1 MEIIKNF
8 FLVLIPILLIETIS
22 QFIFL
27 NIGEKR
33 YSILFKPFISKIEK
47 RIDVVEYDVDWNYET
62 NKMTPGKFKH
72 NNINYVI
79 NSKGFRG
86 KEFNKKKDKIRIL
99 SFGGSTTIGLESPD
113 DKTYPYLLENLL
125 NKNEKKYEVINM
137 GFGSKSLNFIKALY
151 VNEALGYD
159 PDFITIYSNRNSLMY
174 DGGFSKKKVNV
185 NLLKITSYLQEN
197 IMTYRLLLKL
207 YNRMNNSLSSES
219 KNLNSPFHKKGISKD
234 YLING
239 YKNSLLEIVELSK
252 KNGVQVILI
261 KQAYFI
267 KPDLQKKIDAF
278 SITELI
284 KLFEEKYFIKNN
296 DISSEENFWLV
307 LGAILNRNLDFFKKF
322 ENVVIVDPINN
333 LLSNEKNFVD
343 YLHLTP
349 TGNFILAKEISKKF

>member
-47 RIDVVEYDVDWNYET
+47 TIDVVEYDVDWNYET

-125 NKNEKKYEVINM
+125 NKNEKKYEIEQ
-137 GFGSKSLNFIKALY
+137 K
-151 VNEALGYD
+151 
-159 PDFITIYSNRNSLMY
+159 LM
-174 DGGFSKKKVNV
+174 
-185 NLLKITSYLQEN
+185 
-197 IMTYRLLLKL
+197 
-207 YNRMNNSLSSES
+207 
-219 KNLNSPFHKKGISKD
+219 
-234 YLING
+234 
-239 YKNSLLEIVELSK
+239 
-252 KNGVQVILI
+252 
-261 KQAYFI
+261 
-267 KPDLQKKIDAF
+267 
-278 SITELI
+278 
-284 KLFEEKYFIKNN
+284 
-296 DISSEENFWLV
+296 
-307 LGAILNRNLDFFKKF
+307 
-322 ENVVIVDPINN
+322 
-333 LLSNEKNFVD
+333 
-343 YLHLTP
+343 
-349 TGNFILAKEISKKF
+349 